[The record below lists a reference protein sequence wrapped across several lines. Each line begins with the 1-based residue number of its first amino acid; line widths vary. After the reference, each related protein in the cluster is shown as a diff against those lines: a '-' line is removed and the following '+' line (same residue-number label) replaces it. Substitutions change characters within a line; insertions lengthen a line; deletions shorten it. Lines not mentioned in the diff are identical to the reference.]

1 MQVNVC
7 KYMRQ
12 TKVYV
17 NMNGVYLTINCERSN
32 KMSEMSYLKEY

>member
-7 KYMRQ
+7 EYMRQ

-17 NMNGVYLTINCERSN
+17 NSGVYLTINCERSN
-32 KMSEMSYLKEY
+32 KMSEMACLKEY

>member
-1 MQVNVC
+1 MQVNLC

-17 NMNGVYLTINCERSN
+17 NSGVYLTINWERSN
-32 KMSEMSYLKEY
+32 KINEMACLKEY

>member
-7 KYMRQ
+7 KYTRQ

-17 NMNGVYLTINCERSN
+17 NSGVYLTINCERSN
-32 KMSEMSYLKEY
+32 KTNEMAFLKEY